1 MRLTVTILV
10 AACLLGPGATAAPM
24 TMAHQGRLTDAVGST
39 VPDAVYDLTYRLFDA
54 DVSGN
59 LLWEEFV
66 PTQTS
71 GGLFSVVLGES
82 TPLDLA
88 SLGIRPDSLWLEI
101 QVGADA
107 PLTPRTQLRPVASA
121 ASALSVDGDFKSS
134 VGTIAMFDSQGDTT
148 ALTRSGDDG
157 TIQTFTWTQ
166 TGGPY
171 KFSTART
178 TVNDSG
184 VTQDYIADL
193 AAGPPGRVRLKLRL
207 YRDGLMDTSTTTIEV
222 DTATASFFQDILGNT
237 TSLGVSSEGAAI
249 TFHAFDNSFSTT
261 VSDDGVETTS
271 TDSSATHRTVV
282 KFKAGAELAKKV
294 NMRDTNNDGI
304 PNLSATFGVDSTA
317 LMWLDDDSDDDGI
330 PEATHRTQVDG
341 DQSSSY
347 WDTDSDSDDIPESY
361 SLVLTTADSVVR
373 ENSFS
378 YDDPGNGLVT
388 MKAKERG
395 NRTKCGNNLRREA
408 PSTTTEYDV
417 GCDSLTSGSRW
428 TAEDNL
434 GSLAS
439 LTIQASLEAALNPIE
454 HSSGAHLTPGGVWTN
469 ASDENLKENFQPVDG
484 EAILKQIDAL
494 PISQWNYRVEG
505 DEMTHIGPTAQD
517 FQAAFGLGGSDKTI
531 STIDP
536 AGVALAAIKA
546 LHKKSKR
553 IDELEAR
560 VAELTALMEQ
570 LVPKVQ

>member
-10 AACLLGPGATAAPM
+10 AVCLLGPGVSAAPM
-24 TMAHQGRLTDAVGST
+24 TMAHQGRLTDAVGSA

-54 DVSGN
+54 EVSGS

-66 PTQTS
+66 PTPTS

-82 TPLDLA
+82 TPLDFA
-88 SLGIRPDSLWLEI
+88 AMGIRPDSLWLEI

-107 PLTPRTQLRPVASA
+107 PLTPRTRLRPVASA

-134 VGTIAMFDSQGDTT
+134 AGTIAMFDSQGDTT

-207 YRDGLMDTSTTTIEV
+207 YREGLMDTSTTTIEV

-237 TSLGVSSEGAAI
+237 TSLGVSSDGAAI
-249 TFHAFDNSFSTT
+249 EFRAFDNSFSTV
-261 VSDDGVETTS
+261 VSDNGVETIYR
-271 TDSSATHRTVV
+271 DSSSNSSSEV
-282 KFKAGAELAKKV
+282 KFKAGAELSEKV
-294 NMRDTNNDGI
+294 MRRDTNNDGT
-304 PNLSATFGVDSTA
+304 PNLSTGSRVDSTA

-330 PEATHRTQVDG
+330 PEASHRTQVDG
-341 DQSSSY
+341 DQAISY
-347 WDTDSDSDDIPESY
+347 WDTDSDSDGIPETY

-378 YDDPGNGLVT
+378 FDDPGNGLVQ

-395 NRTKCGNNLRREA
+395 NRVKCGNNLRRES

-417 GCDSLTSGSRW
+417 GCDSLATRSTW

-434 GSLAS
+434 GALAS

-469 ASDENLKENFQPVDG
+469 ASDEQLKENFVPVDG
-484 EAILKQIDAL
+484 EAILEQIEAL

-505 DEMTHIGPTAQD
+505 DDVTHIGPTAQD

-546 LHKKSKR
+546 LHEKSKR
-553 IDELEAR
+553 VEELEAK
-560 VAELTALMEQ
+560 VEALSRMVEKLAARQ
-570 LVPKVQ
+570 P